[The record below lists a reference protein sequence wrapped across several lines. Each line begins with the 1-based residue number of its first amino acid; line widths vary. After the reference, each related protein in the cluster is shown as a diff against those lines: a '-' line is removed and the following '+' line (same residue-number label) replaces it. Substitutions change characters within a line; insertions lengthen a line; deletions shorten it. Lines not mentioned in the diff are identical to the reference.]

1 MESFKLIYF
10 TVHQDLKYHFLPK
23 QIMRRIS
30 VTTKN
35 KKTSVPETQYF
46 SIIQDFCS
54 LPLSRVIWSLPL
66 AALLRTS
73 QILLK
78 IKKCQMIFLNTYKI
92 MCEVA
97 KPLICKQSENCMR
110 FVINKRIKPSVTQVN
125 PKIID

>member
-54 LPLSRVIWSLPL
+54 LPLSRLVLT
-66 AALLRTS
+66 TS
-73 QILLK
+73 SSPENK
-78 IKKCQMIFLNTYKI
+78 PNTF
-92 MCEVA
+92 
-97 KPLICKQSENCMR
+97 ENQKMSND
-110 FVINKRIKPSVTQVN
+110 IS
-125 PKIID
+125 